1 MIDKIGNSH
10 EELVDMIDSI
20 EALGMLP
27 PEYYADLL
35 VCIDAHKE
43 LSEEEEDRKRVLRYG
58 SDLKG
63 PVFY

>member
-1 MIDKIGNSH
+1 MIDKIGNNH

-43 LSEEEEDRKRVLRYG
+43 LSQEIL
-58 SDLKG
+58 LK
-63 PVFY
+63 V

>member
-27 PEYYADLL
+27 PEYFADLM
-35 VCIDAHKE
+35 VCIDTHKK
-43 LSEEEEDRKRVLRYG
+43 LSEEEEDKERVLRYG

>member
-27 PEYYADLL
+27 PEYFADLM
-35 VCIDAHKE
+35 VCIDTHKK
-43 LSEEEEDRKRVLRYG
+43 LSEDEASFFRRINKEKVAL
-58 SDLKG
+58 
-63 PVFY
+63 

>member
-1 MIDKIGNSH
+1 
-10 EELVDMIDSI
+10 MIDSI

-43 LSEEEEDRKRVLRYG
+43 LSEEEEDKKRVLRYG

>member
-27 PEYYADLL
+27 PEYFADLM
-35 VCIDAHKE
+35 VCIDTHKK
-43 LSEEEEDRKRVLRYG
+43 LSQEEEDRERVLRYG

>member
-1 MIDKIGNSH
+1 MIDKIENSH

-27 PEYYADLL
+27 PEYFADLM
-35 VCIDAHKE
+35 VCIDTHKK
-43 LSEEEEDRKRVLRYG
+43 LSEEEEDKERVLRSG

>member
-27 PEYYADLL
+27 PEYFADLM
-35 VCIDAHKE
+35 VCIDTHKK
-43 LSEEEEDRKRVLRYG
+43 LSEEGEDKERVLRYG

>member
-1 MIDKIGNSH
+1 MIDKIGNNH

-43 LSEEEEDRKRVLRYG
+43 LSQEILLKVWAGKKKLR
-58 SDLKG
+58 SSL
-63 PVFY
+63 